1 MLPTAALLTMPGKI
15 GAIIPR
21 PRKSTKMA
29 AQPSSGDGGKRRMK
43 TFSENVLARA
53 GSRSRRLQSHYPAGL
68 HRPRPRLQP
77 NRRGSQKFRVKRIP
91 DPVPALGSINYKK
104 PKISKA
110 QMQNPPPVFADM
122 ENFDFA
128 VEADVVNFKFAFY
141 RSGQY
146 VEIES
151 PSNLFTQEMKDIAKR
166 FRVGDVFYLNEI
178 AARMPDGETRTLQ
191 SLKLTV
197 TE

>member
-1 MLPTAALLTMPGKI
+1 
-15 GAIIPR
+15 
-21 PRKSTKMA
+21 
-29 AQPSSGDGGKRRMK
+29 
-43 TFSENVLARA
+43 
-53 GSRSRRLQSHYPAGL
+53 
-68 HRPRPRLQP
+68 
-77 NRRGSQKFRVKRIP
+77 
-91 DPVPALGSINYKK
+91 
-104 PKISKA
+104 
-110 QMQNPPPVFADM
+110 MQNPPPVFADM